1 MRVIAD
7 APSSRRSVVPRARRT
22 RDVALRCATAW
33 RGRVGRLGALAALAG
48 AAAADVRAQDV
59 TAAVSVLPVVIG
71 DTTWTSR
78 GMQSLTSAADN
89 RTLVWTTIGR
99 RRADDR
105 EEQRLRFLIAFPQ
118 REGRPAGVHGPAPSA
133 GAAAAW
139 SDSVRRQ
146 AARAGAYAFPLS
158 PGAALF
164 LWPDSVQVA
173 GTTWRAAG
181 TDSALVLRVDDFDGG
196 MPPSVVSA
204 LRVDARIPDEYQDRR
219 GGTSQV
225 NWMVSGRP
233 LEDLVATR
241 APSLEW
247 RVTPRVSRATTRVAP
262 PRDTAWRYSGLSSG
276 DAVEGERS
284 IEYAVVQERR
294 GEQDHR
300 GWVAFLAVNTGPPG
314 AHTVPASDVADAAV
328 RAEERS
334 RRYATHLSAD
344 SGLPFPVTGGSGVRH
359 GLVYFRDSIVV
370 AGRTLTLPKRDTA
383 VVLLF
388 RQEAAGAP
396 PRFCGTWRT
405 PAALGAESFA
415 RSWRSGDTLFTAWPT
430 APTHEVAWKGVPD
443 SVRAWSSQPA
453 RCTTPL
459 SVLPF

>member
-22 RDVALRCATAW
+22 RDVALRCAAAW
-33 RGRVGRLGALAALAG
+33 RGRVGRLGALATLAG
-48 AAAADVRAQDV
+48 AATADVRAQDV

-71 DTTWTSR
+71 DTTWTTR
-78 GMQSLTSAADN
+78 GMHSVNSTLDN
-89 RTLVWTTIGR
+89 RVLVLTTIGR
-99 RRADDR
+99 QRADGSR
-105 EEQRLRFLIAFPQ
+105 EERLHFLVAFPQ
-118 REGRPAGVHGPAPSA
+118 REGRPAGVHGPAPSPL
-133 GAAAAW
+133 AAAAW

-146 AARAGAYAFPLS
+146 AARAGAYAFPLA

-173 GTTWRAAG
+173 GTTWRAPG
-181 TDSALVLRVDDFDGG
+181 PDSALVLRVDDFDGG

-219 GGTSQV
+219 GGTSQLI
-225 NWMVSGRP
+225 WMVPGRP

-247 RVTPRVSRATTRVAP
+247 RVTPRVPRATRVAP
-262 PRDTAWRYSGLSSG
+262 PRDTAWRYRGLSSG
-276 DAVEGERS
+276 DAVDGERS

-334 RRYATHLSAD
+334 RRYLTRLYAD
-344 SGLPFPVTGGSGVRH
+344 SGLPFPVTGGSGGRH

-370 AGRTLTLPKRDTA
+370 AGRTLMLPKRDTA

-396 PRFCGTWRT
+396 PRLCGTWRT

-430 APTHEVAWKGVPD
+430 APTYEVAWKGVPD
-443 SVRAWSSQPA
+443 SVRAWGSQPA
-453 RCTTPL
+453 RCATPL
-459 SVLPF
+459 RDLPF